1 MTTVTF
7 LQDFQT
13 GKTLFK
19 IGDEVEDDLVR
30 FFIGLIN
37 DSHDLCF
44 IDKTKP
50 WTVKNKNDPMAVCAI
65 QGNYGVSA
73 YKLRAIHGIKEEHM
87 THTINSTQTA
97 AVATDYYWIPISAD
111 TPHGVKL
118 QLLGQGGVAQY
129 SSYHGDPFWTHWCPL
144 PKRRD

>member
-13 GKTLFK
+13 GKTLFAV
-19 IGDEVEDDLVR
+19 GDEVEDDLVR

-37 DSHDLCF
+37 DSNNLCF

-50 WTVKNKNDPMAVCAI
+50 WTVKNKNDSMAVCAI

-73 YKLRAIHGIKEEHM
+73 YKLKAAHGIKEN
-87 THTINSTQTA
+87 T
-97 AVATDYYWIPISAD
+97 
-111 TPHGVKL
+111 
-118 QLLGQGGVAQY
+118 
-129 SSYHGDPFWTHWCPL
+129 
-144 PKRRD
+144 